1 MMQISRAPHSA
12 YSRRDVLRGGSALL
26 ASWLDAPGAAAR
38 IRAAVTK
45 IGPVRSIDEF
55 VRARQQA
62 SLSHRVTV
70 VDVGADWCEFCE
82 TLDRTI
88 FPDPTVSRLMN
99 SLALIKVDV
108 TAMDDANRELLG
120 YLSVDGPPTV
130 FVMDIESGREM
141 PATRSVGAFEAA
153 DLARRLQ
160 PFSSVSAP

>member
-1 MMQISRAPHSA
+1 MQMSRMPHAA
-12 YSRRDVLRGGSALL
+12 YSRRCVLRGGGALI
-26 ASWLDAPGAAAR
+26 ASTLIGARATAR
-38 IRAAVTK
+38 IRATVTR

-55 VRARQQA
+55 IRARQQA
-62 SLSHRVTV
+62 WLSHRVAV

-88 FPDPTVSRLMN
+88 FPDPIVSRLMN

-130 FVMDIESGREM
+130 FVMDIESGREI

-160 PFSSVSAP
+160 PFSNVSPS